1 MFIFLLTPFDAWDLY
16 YLGLNLSQVLLIKA
30 LFINKACNV
39 FSFLKKWRN
48 NFTTRVCFFVSPVF
62 IWGDIVR
69 KVLPKAGGLEKI
81 QKKKGGG
88 AVCYIGGI
96 VYRGGDSNL
105 LHTMIWYWVDALANG
120 SKFECKMSEN
130 VKFSS
135 YSSCYVYENSE
146 VMYMSI

>member
-48 NFTTRVCFFVSPVF
+48 NFTARVYFFVSSVF

-81 QKKKGGG
+81 QKKGGG
-88 AVCYIGGI
+88 GLIAREGSLSIEVGI
-96 VYRGGDSNL
+96 QTFCTLWFDTESMLWLMGVSL
-105 LHTMIWYWVDALANG
+105 
-120 SKFECKMSEN
+120 N
-130 VKFSS
+130 VKWVKMWSLAAIQ
-135 YSSCYVYENSE
+135 V
-146 VMYMSI
+146 VMYMKTVK

>member
-1 MFIFLLTPFDAWDLY
+1 MGWHCQKSLAK
-16 YLGLNLSQVLLIKA
+16 S
-30 LFINKACNV
+30 
-39 FSFLKKWRN
+39 
-48 NFTTRVCFFVSPVF
+48 
-62 IWGDIVR
+62 
-69 KVLPKAGGLEKI
+69 GGFGKNT
-81 QKKKGGG
+81 KKKGGG